1 MTVLCFP
8 VRLWSV
14 DDLTNKAIYCG
25 HNYPVLSLAMRQ
37 VPDKEALLVYFLKN
51 AASIF
56 DVDDMHFKMQLTQ
69 SMNGEWIA

>member
-1 MTVLCFP
+1 
-8 VRLWSV
+8 
-14 DDLTNKAIYCG
+14 
-25 HNYPVLSLAMRQ
+25 MRQ